1 MKHFNRTNREL
12 ILLSIGIIF
21 VILSSISLY
30 LSRMYQ
36 QIDAQFITLFGT
48 SIITWIIL
56 SVIGHFGLNVINPF
70 RDTIIFPIIATLSG
84 IGLVTVWH
92 LQGIYAIRYTIW
104 YIAGIICML
113 ASIKWSNTIKYIQ
126 QHPYLSL
133 FIGILLTALT
143 LLIGVSPSNKGP
155 TLWLTL
161 LPFDI
166 INHKI
171 YFQPSELLKILIIT
185 FLASYL
191 SSQRTALILKHTKY
205 KLMFPLTFLIP
216 MLTIWLLITFM
227 VIIQGDLG
235 AGWIIY
241 CTFITILFVRTQQK
255 KYMIYGVVLFILAV
269 CFVYLYSDLVK
280 IRIHGWLEPWLQTGT
295 NFYQITQAWLY
306 MSNAGLI
313 GSGIG
318 SGQSQYIPL
327 AHSDF
332 IFASIVSEWGQIGG
346 LFVILLLLILLHRIF
361 RTAQLLKSN
370 SFNALLISG
379 IGILILIQSTINIGG
394 ILRILPITGV
404 PLPYVSYGGTSMVLS
419 YMTIGYIISKTRLL
433 L

>member
-1 MKHFNRTNREL
+1 
-12 ILLSIGIIF
+12 
-21 VILSSISLY
+21 
-30 LSRMYQ
+30 
-36 QIDAQFITLFGT
+36 
-48 SIITWIIL
+48 
-56 SVIGHFGLNVINPF
+56 
-70 RDTIIFPIIATLSG
+70 
-84 IGLVTVWH
+84 
-92 LQGIYAIRYTIW
+92 
-104 YIAGIICML
+104 
-113 ASIKWSNTIKYIQ
+113 
-126 QHPYLSL
+126 
-133 FIGILLTALT
+133 
-143 LLIGVSPSNKGP
+143 
-155 TLWLTL
+155 
-161 LPFDI
+161 
-166 INHKI
+166 
-171 YFQPSELLKILIIT
+171 
-185 FLASYL
+185 
-191 SSQRTALILKHTKY
+191 
-205 KLMFPLTFLIP
+205 

-227 VIIQGDLG
+227 VIIQCDLG

-255 KYMIYGVVLFILAV
+255 RYMIYGVVLFILAV

-419 YMTIGYIISKTRLL
+419 YMSIGYIISKTRLL